1 MAAAIELE
9 KTRVLAET
17 LETENTLLKE
27 RLTSEKQMV
36 SVLSELNQTRAAE
49 AEGLRSAIESKNETI
64 KAKDAVIIAQDKLV
78 EALKAKRPSTWRRM
92 GDILIG
98 AAAIAVLK

>member
-9 KTRVLAET
+9 KTRVLADA
-17 LETENTLLKE
+17 LESENSLLKD
-27 RLTSEKQMV
+27 RLASEKQMV
-36 SVLSELNQTRAAE
+36 SLLSEVATTRAAE
-49 AEGLRSAIESKNETI
+49 AAALRSAIDSKNETI
-64 KAKDAVIIAQDKLV
+64 KAKDAVINAQDDLV
-78 EALKAKRPSTWRRM
+78 NALKAKRPSPWRRI